1 MRRGIVSQAVYER
14 SIERPLAA
22 AGVFSGE
29 RDIAAIFPGVYW
41 PSTALLQ
48 VLWTAFVFPGRK

>member
-1 MRRGIVSQAVYER
+1 MRRGIVSLSA
-14 SIERPLAA
+14 
-22 AGVFSGE
+22 GE